1 MEDSGQPHIVTP
13 LHSGHFTPGN
23 KPLISTEQEAGWTLE
38 PTWRFWRRK
47 KSLASARI
55 QTPDHPDCS
64 LVTILT
70 NLTWVQE
77 I

>member
-1 MEDSGQPHIVTP
+1 MEDSGQPNIITP
-13 LHSGHFTPGN
+13 LHSGHFTLAN
-23 KPLISTEQEAGWTLE
+23 LPLISTEQEVGWTLE
-38 PTWRFWRRK
+38 PIWRFWRIK
-47 KSLASARI
+47 KSLAPVRI